1 MSVCRCVYA
10 DEQAAE
16 KDEKVFLI
24 SMANVCRTN
33 ERAADG
39 GTDVT
44 EIKRPE
50 EESNKIFNV
59 FVADFLARKARKNH
73 KKLSKQK
80 IFKEKNYNNNTKWH
94 LHWSVSL
101 AAAGGQILSARISAA
116 YARGLSAPAM
126 STALTVYSA
135 LKVGDKR
142 KQTSTNVFTRATTRS
157 TILHTADV
165 WLCARTIFRPQ
176 WVPAHQFIA
185 YQSGL
190 LSCWCCNPVCCSRCA
205 IERNIDCLIWILL

>member
-126 STALTVYSA
+126 STALTVDSALCERLKWATNVNKQAQMFSRAQPPAPLFYTLPMCGCVRALYSA
-135 LKVGDKR
+135 HSECR
-142 KQTSTNVFTRATTRS
+142 RTSLLPTKAACYPVDVV
-157 TILHTADV
+157 ILFVAVDAPSSAALTA
-165 WLCARTIFRPQ
+165 WF
-176 WVPAHQFIA
+176 
-185 YQSGL
+185 
-190 LSCWCCNPVCCSRCA
+190 
-205 IERNIDCLIWILL
+205 